1 MTLTAVVG
9 QAQASDGREAGL
21 QATHQ
26 ALKKLGIGS
35 PSLAI
40 VVASRYYDSKKIASS
55 VSSLLGETPTI
66 GFSSASALTK
76 DGQTKNS
83 VAVAL
88 FSSPD
93 IKITEH
99 WLPGYAQSGRE
110 TASLL
115 AELASSALQKED
127 KNRGAAEL
135 GTGSL
140 GTGPLR
146 RKPASAPQKEDQK
159 ILFFADGF
167 NGDAEQ
173 MCLALTGTPL
183 SIYGGLSSGNP
194 HTGITSQIAGAQAG
208 SGSLAAA
215 IIEGNLKIGVGS
227 DHGWR
232 PVGSQFRVTRSRGF
246 WIRALDGRPASE
258 VYSQLFGYPAR
269 DWGFP
274 PLNYLVR
281 LYPLGIEQGQ
291 DLLIRSPL
299 RVEADG
305 SFRMNAP
312 VRDGMDA
319 YLLTGSPSTC
329 IEAAQRAAQKASIA
343 LDGAKPALVLVL
355 VDIAW
360 QILLKAEA
368 GSEIAAVQDVFGK
381 DIPIIGGYTLGQVT
395 PGKNGS
401 PPDFLNQHITVIA
414 FGEEEIEEKS
424 TLTMRKP
431 TEEEIE
437 KRRESLE

>member
-1 MTLTAVVG
+1 MTLTAAVG
-9 QAQASDGREAGL
+9 IAQAFDGREAGI

-26 ALKKLGIGS
+26 ALKKLGMAT

-40 VVASRYYDSKKIASS
+40 IVASRYYDPKKIADS
-55 VSSLLGETPTI
+55 VSSLLGDTPTI

-76 DGQTKNS
+76 DGQIKNS

-88 FSSPD
+88 ISSPE
-93 IKITEH
+93 IKATER
-99 WLPGYAQSGRE
+99 WMPGYAQSGRE
-110 TASLL
+110 TATLL
-115 AELASSALQKED
+115 SELASATE
-127 KNRGAAEL
+127 AEN
-135 GTGSL
+135 
-140 GTGPLR
+140 
-146 RKPASAPQKEDQK
+146 KK

-173 MCLALTGTPL
+173 MCLALTGTHISL
-183 SIYGGLSSGNP
+183 HGGLSSGNP
-194 HTGITSQIAGAQAG
+194 HTGATSQIAGSQAS
-208 SGSLAAA
+208 SGSLAAML
-215 IIEGNLKIGVGS
+215 IEGNLKMGVGS

-258 VYSQLFGYPAR
+258 AYSQLFGYPAR

-291 DLLIRSPL
+291 ELLIRSPL

-319 YLLTGSPSTC
+319 YLLTGSPETC
-329 IEAAQRAAQKASIA
+329 LEAAQRAAQKARLA
-343 LDGAKPALVLVL
+343 LGDAKPKLVLVL
-355 VDIAW
+355 ADIAW
-360 QILLKAEA
+360 QMLLKAQSGA
-368 GSEIAAVQDVFGK
+368 EITAIQDVLGK

-395 PGKNGS
+395 PGKDGS

-414 FGEEEIEEKS
+414 FGEEEKEDT
-424 TLTMRKP
+424 TLTMKKP
-431 TEEEIE
+431 IIKEE
-437 KRRESLE
+437 

>member
-1 MTLTAVVG
+1 MTLKAVVG

-35 PSLAI
+35 PSFAI
-40 VVASRYYDSKKIASS
+40 VVASRYYDSKKIANS

-115 AELASSALQKED
+115 LELASATQKEN
-127 KNRGAAEL
+127 KKRAATAR

-146 RKPASAPQKEDQK
+146 QETSSAPQKNDQK

-173 MCLALTGTPL
+173 MCLALTGAPF
-183 SIYGGLSSGNP
+183 SIFGGLSSGNP

-312 VRDGMDA
+312 VRDGVDA

-329 IEAAQRAAQKASIA
+329 IEAAQRAAQKANIA
-343 LDGAKPALVLVL
+343 LDGVKPALILVL

-368 GSEIAAVQDVFGK
+368 GAEIAAVQDVFGK

-414 FGEEEIEEKS
+414 FGEEELEEKS